1 MNFVGISESDIYNA
15 VSTIRAQVQDKYDWA
30 KRAGR
35 NDWLTPIEGYGSMMT
50 KLQIHMSQVF
60 PSSKRE
66 LRLKV
71 AEVILGIEDLE
82 ITSFKDLFPSEISP
96 LIGAFEE
103 ISGFRLALDAI
114 GMDTEGWH
122 KRLRAIVPLVRPAV
136 AIVDKP
142 PEVEV
147 DVWDTETWEAETRS
161 QPVSAD
167 KW

>member
-1 MNFVGISESDIYNA
+1 MNFVSISESDIYNA

-35 NDWLTPIEGYGSMMT
+35 TDWLTPIEGYGNMMT
-50 KLQIHMSQVF
+50 KLQIHMNQVF

-71 AEVILGIEDLE
+71 AETILGIEDLE

-103 ISGFRLALDAI
+103 INGFRLALDAI
-114 GMDTEGWH
+114 AMDTERWH
-122 KRLRAIVPLVRPAV
+122 KQLRAIVPLIRPAV
-136 AIVDKP
+136 ATVDEP
-142 PEVEV
+142 PKAKTDTWE
-147 DVWDTETWEAETRS
+147 TETWSRS
-161 QPVSAD
+161 APVVED
-167 KW
+167 EW